1 MRSGFRAIAP
11 LFAALVLG
19 CTTVDPDECWP
30 NTSGGFGGSGT
41 IPIGAGV
48 GATSSGDFLSP
59 PPYDPL
65 DNGGAPNNPC
75 VTHDSPAPKPAPSA
89 APSSCQ
95 VPTQEGEGATA
106 WLCDGACVGKCPAP
120 GGGLYVK
127 FYPSD
132 FPFVTTVK
140 DNGGGKA
147 GGWQVAKV
155 NLMFTHAVIPWSV
168 DSWWCPFNI
177 EMPLRTEFMGKVPPS
192 RAADLSV
199 EITEGVARDPDTDYS
214 RPQGVFC
221 EQFIAKTRA
230 AFKAKY
236 ELLGAK
242 VTK

>member
-1 MRSGFRAIAP
+1 MRSFLCAIAP
-11 LFAALVLG
+11 LLAAFVLG
-19 CTTVDPDECWP
+19 CTTVDPDQCWP

-59 PPYDPL
+59 PPHDPL
-65 DNGGAPNNPC
+65 DNGDAPDNPC
-75 VTHDSPAPKPAPSA
+75 VTHDDAAPKPSPST
-89 APSSCQ
+89 PPITCD

-106 WLCDGACVGKCPAP
+106 WLCTDACLSKCPAP

-140 DNGGGKA
+140 DNGSGKA

-155 NLMFTHAVIPWSV
+155 NLMFTHAVIPWSIV
-168 DSWWCPFNI
+168 TWWCPFNI
-177 EMPLRTEFMGKVPPS
+177 EMPLRTEFMGKVSPS

-199 EITEGVARDPDTDYS
+199 EITEGVARGMDYS
-214 RPQGVFC
+214 LKQWDFC
-221 EQFIAKTRA
+221 DEFVLQTRA
-230 AFKAKY
+230 AFKSKY
-236 ELLGAK
+236 PLLGAK
-242 VTK
+242 AKQ